1 MKFDKKYIKLSVIII
16 VLGAAT
22 IMVAIMGMAVYTA
35 TVDSEEWKEIGNVS
49 VGDTV
54 PLPPTRG
61 NILSADGQLMASSLP
76 DYKIYIDFLSGVDRL
91 ADSIGA
97 NGKPIKVYDPKQL
110 HDKDSMWTTNIDT
123 ICAGLADICPR
134 YTQQEYKTRLLTG
147 LNERKRY

>member
-61 NILSADGQLMASSLP
+61 NILSAD
-76 DYKIYIDFLSGVDRL
+76 I
-91 ADSIGA
+91 
-97 NGKPIKVYDPKQL
+97 
-110 HDKDSMWTTNIDT
+110 H
-123 ICAGLADICPR
+123 
-134 YTQQEYKTRLLTG
+134 
-147 LNERKRY
+147 